1 MALFDGRVA
10 IVTGAARGLGRDYAR
25 FFAEDGAAVALA
37 DVNAEGARQAAKEL
51 AASGARALGIECD
64 VTDLRSAEALAERV
78 SGELGRIDILVNNAG
93 IWGDLDMRRGVLDTD
108 PDYWDFVMGVNLKGA
123 WLCTR
128 AVVPAMRAQRRGRIV
143 NMSSI
148 GSRMP
153 AGVYGISKL
162 AMHQLTFS
170 SASEVAADGI
180 TVNGVAPGT
189 IYNEATQRQVPKEAF
204 DQLVEGNLIRRAG
217 TSRDM
222 YGAIRWLASD
232 DAEWVTGQTIY
243 VNGGRFSLF

>member
-1 MALFDGRVA
+1 MGLFDGRVA

-25 FFAEDGAAVALA
+25 FFAEDGGAVALA
-37 DVNAEGARQAAKEL
+37 DVNAEGALQAAKEL
-51 AASGARALGIECD
+51 AGSGARALGIECD
-64 VTDLRSAEALAERV
+64 VTSPRAAEALAERV
-78 SGELGRIDILVNNAG
+78 TRELGRIDVLVNNAG

-128 AVVPAMRAQRRGRIV
+128 AVAPAMRAQRRGRII
-143 NMSSI
+143 NLSSI
-148 GSRMP
+148 GSRMS
-153 AGVYGISKL
+153 AGVYGVSKL
-162 AMHQLTFS
+162 AMHQLTFA
-170 SASEVAADGI
+170 SATELAPDGI
-180 TVNGVAPGT
+180 TVNGIAPGT
-189 IYNEATQRQVPKEAF
+189 IYNEATQRQVPPDAF
-204 DQLVEGNLIRRAG
+204 QQLVEGNPIKRAG

>member
-1 MALFDGRVA
+1 VRPFDGKVA

-25 FFAEDGAAVALA
+25 FFAQDGAAVALA
-37 DVNAEGARQAAKEL
+37 DVNG
-51 AASGARALGIECD
+51 SGAREAAEELTSAGARAIGVECD
-64 VTDLRSAEALAERV
+64 VTDPASADALAERAAK
-78 SGELGRIDILVNNAG
+78 EFGRIDVLINNAG

-128 AVVPAMRAQRRGRIV
+128 AVIPVMRAQRWGRIV

-148 GSRMP
+148 GSRM
-153 AGVYGISKL
+153 AGGVYGVSKL

-170 SASEVAADGI
+170 SASEVASDGI
-180 TVNGVAPGT
+180 TINGVAPGT
-189 IYNEATQRQVPKEAF
+189 IYNEATQRQVPPEAF
-204 DQLVEGNLIRRAG
+204 EQLVAGNLIKRAG